1 MINHLSP
8 QQISSLM
15 IGQAKPDEAQH
26 AAECSECA
34 AEVLCL
40 QETLAVF
47 RDSVQQWTDRCGGSE
62 VPSPAF
68 LRTDSAVFSGRPFHW
83 ALAVVA
89 LILLVLIPVHKNT
102 SERRLVEAEAE
113 DTLLLEQ
120 VNAQLSRT
128 VPEALEPLMTLLSDA
143 TPDETGGRQ

>member
-1 MINHLSP
+1 MINHLSS

-34 AEVLCL
+34 AEVLSL
-40 QETLAVF
+40 RETLAVF
-47 RDSVQQWTDRCGGSE
+47 GDSVQHWTDCCGGSE
-62 VPSPAF
+62 APSLTF
-68 LRTDSAVFSGRPFHW
+68 QRTDSSVLHGHPFRW
-83 ALAVVA
+83 PLAAVA
-89 LILLVLIPVHKNT
+89 LILLVLIPVYKNT
-102 SERRLVEAEAE
+102 SEHGLEAQAE
-113 DTLLLEQ
+113 DTLLLDQ

-143 TPDETGGRQ
+143 APDEIGGRQ

>member
-15 IGQAKPDEAQH
+15 IGQAKPGEAQH

-34 AEVLCL
+34 EEVLHL

-68 LRTDSAVFSGRPFHW
+68 LRTDSSVFSGRPFQW
-83 ALAVVA
+83 ALAVLA

-102 SERRLVEAEAE
+102 SERRLKAEAE

-143 TPDETGGRQ
+143 TPDEIGGRQ